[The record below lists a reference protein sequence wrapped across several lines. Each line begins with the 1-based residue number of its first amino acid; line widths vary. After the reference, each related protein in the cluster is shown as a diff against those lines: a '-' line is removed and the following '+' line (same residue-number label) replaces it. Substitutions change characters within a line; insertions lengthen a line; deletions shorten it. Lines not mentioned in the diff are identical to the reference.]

1 MFLICMSCGF
11 FAESDI
17 VLNRSVSEPKSAL
30 ALVSPMS
37 PYQDE
42 KPVEVSPETGTG
54 FQNMEDKV
62 DTSKGSKPLPIPEVS
77 PKEERQDF
85 DQASSVKPLVSKDQE
100 HALCSTGLAAVALSS
115 LGLIVVG
122 RTARSPSL

>member
-42 KPVEVSPETGTG
+42 KPVEVSP
-54 FQNMEDKV
+54 
-62 DTSKGSKPLPIPEVS
+62 
-77 PKEERQDF
+77 KEERQDF
-85 DQASSVKPLVSKDQE
+85 DQASSVEPLVSKDQE
-100 HALCSTGLAAVALSS
+100 LALCSTGLAAVALSS
-115 LGLIVVG
+115 LGLIVIG